1 MKSNGKIFGIIIVAL
16 LGVLIFKQRNAIERS
31 DQLQAATTRSVTALT
46 SALSATE
53 ARLAREN
60 TAHHA
65 SLTANLEELKS
76 VQSAGAV
83 APVES
88 KLAMRITYN
97 NGGQIELTNAHLI
110 SNGKSS
116 ESLSLRPDSF
126 AFWLQIPWT
135 SVSKVTV
142 RKSGTDTRPMGIV
155 TLKDGTTNE
164 YLIHSSE
171 VRGNTALG
179 QIQIA
184 IPDVREILD
193 ITEPGKR

>member
-16 LGVLIFKQRNAIERS
+16 LGVLIFKQRNAIERN
-31 DQLQAATTRSVTALT
+31 DQLQAATTRSVTAVT

-53 ARLAREN
+53 ERLAREN

-76 VQSAGAV
+76 MQSAGAV

-116 ESLSLRPDSF
+116 ETLSLRPDSF

-171 VRGNTALG
+171 VRGNTDLG

-184 IPDVREILD
+184 IPDVREMVD